1 MIRKCINT
9 IKYGTAKARAIVLLS
24 LLFGIGAVGAV
35 VCAIVFRQILL
46 IFAMVACVFVMIT
59 LAQTLVIQGAVVED
73 AGNAET
79 REERHSGHAKSQ
91 DAGKKVDHMKPPVFA
106 KRKKRKD
113 KNTVDGENSEDN
125 PPVFAKRKRQQDEN
139 AADDENSEEKFA
151 DAGHTDADEQVKEDI
166 VTPEDGSKLQEAP
179 DAEGKNGHHKRKKQQ
194 KRETD
199 DDGQIVQDK
208 PEQTEEQPA
217 AALTQ
222 ETVMTYDRKKV
233 KKTLHKFKVRRE
245 HRMIFVD
252 HSDKLQVKQTPAYI
266 WVEKK
271 EFHLLLIEQEPRHIT
286 IPLYQIKNITY
297 LKKQPANED
306 IDYAAYKGS
315 SVLADMFRPYL
326 PDYSHS
332 TVVDDLSAYKNL
344 YGIGNDI
351 YVTNRSASALF
362 DLLGVEF
369 QVDDRVT
376 MSNKVNIYFKEAYK
390 SNILL
395 RDNVIDANGYAD
407 RISKTLDNLAH
418 STISYAEF
426 KDTLNLMIRN
436 KLITQEFASYY
447 MGVRDDLNR

>member
-1 MIRKCINT
+1 MIQKCINT

-35 VCAIVFRQILL
+35 VCTIVFRQILF
-46 IFAMVACVFVMIT
+46 IFAAVVCAFVVIT
-59 LAQTLVIQGAVVED
+59 LAQTLVIQGGVVED

-113 KNTVDGENSEDN
+113 ENSVDGENSEDN
-125 PPVFAKRKRQQDEN
+125 SPVFAKRKKRQDEK
-139 AADDENSEEKFA
+139 AADT
-151 DAGHTDADEQVKEDI
+151 GHTDANEQVMEDI
-166 VTPEDGSKLQEAP
+166 VTPEDDSKLQEAQ
-179 DAEGKNGHHKRKKQQ
+179 DAEGKNGHHKRKKQH

-199 DDGQIVQDK
+199 DDGQIAQDK
-208 PEQTEEQPA
+208 PEQTEEQPV

-252 HSDKLQVKQTPAYI
+252 RSEKLKANQTPAYI

-447 MGVRDDLNR
+447 MGVRDELSR

>member
-1 MIRKCINT
+1 MIRKCLNT

-24 LLFGIGAVGAV
+24 LLFAIGAVGAV
-35 VCAIVFRQILL
+35 VCAIVFRQILFV
-46 IFAMVACVFVMIT
+46 FAMIVCVFIVIT
-59 LAQTLVIQGAVVED
+59 LAQTLSIQGGVADHAENVEKRD
-73 AGNAET
+73 TT
-79 REERHSGHAKSQ
+79 RSGRMRTQ
-91 DAGKKVDHMKPPVFA
+91 DADKRVDHMKPPVFA
-106 KRKKRKD
+106 KRKKR
-113 KNTVDGENSEDN
+113 
-125 PPVFAKRKRQQDEN
+125 QDEK
-139 AADDENSEEKFA
+139 AA
-151 DAGHTDADEQVKEDI
+151 DAGHTDANEQVKDEI

-194 KRETD
+194 KREAD
-199 DDGQIVQDK
+199 DDGQIAQDK

-233 KKTLHKFKVRRE
+233 RKTLHKFKVRRD

-252 HSDKLQVKQTPAYI
+252 HSEKLKVNQTPAYI

-271 EFHLLLIEQEPRHIT
+271 DFHLLLIEQEPRHIT
-286 IPLYQIKNITY
+286 IPVYQIKEITY

-306 IDYAAYKGS
+306 IDYAAYRSS
-315 SVLADMFRPYL
+315 SVIADLFRPYL

-362 DLLGVEF
+362 DLLGVPF

-418 STISYAEF
+418 STVSYAEF

-436 KLITQEFASYY
+436 KMITQEFASYY
-447 MGVRDDLNR
+447 MGVRDELSQ

>member
-46 IFAMVACVFVMIT
+46 IFAMVVCVFVMIT
-59 LAQTLVIQGAVVED
+59 LAQTLIIQDGVVEH
-73 AGNAET
+73 AE
-79 REERHSGHAKSQ
+79 SVKKQ
-91 DAGKKVDHMKPPVFA
+91 DADKRVDHMKPPVFA
-106 KRKKRKD
+106 KRKKRQD
-113 KNTVDGENSEDN
+113 KRTTDDENSEEN
-125 PPVFAKRKRQQDEN
+125 SPVFAKRKKRQDERI
-139 AADDENSEEKFA
+139 A
-151 DAGHTDADEQVKEDI
+151 DAGHTHANEQVKEDI
-166 VTPEDGSKLQEAP
+166 SMPEDGSKLQEAP
-179 DAEGKNGHHKRKKQQ
+179 GAEEKNGHHKRKKQQ
-194 KRETD
+194 KREAD
-199 DDGQIVQDK
+199 DDGQIAQDK
-208 PEQTEEQPA
+208 LEQTEGQPA
-217 AALTQ
+217 AALTR

-315 SVLADMFRPYL
+315 SVLADMFRSYL

-332 TVVDDLSAYKNL
+332 TVVDDLSVYKNL

>member
-1 MIRKCINT
+1 MIRKCLNT

-24 LLFGIGAVGAV
+24 LLFAIGAVGAV
-35 VCAIVFRQILL
+35 VCAIVFRQIL
-46 IFAMVACVFVMIT
+46 FVFVMIVCVFIVIT
-59 LAQTLVIQGAVVED
+59 LAQTLMIQGGVADHAENVEKRD
-73 AGNAET
+73 TT
-79 REERHSGHAKSQ
+79 RSGRMRTQ
-91 DAGKKVDHMKPPVFA
+91 DTDKQVDHMKPPVFA
-106 KRKKRKD
+106 KRKKR
-113 KNTVDGENSEDN
+113 
-125 PPVFAKRKRQQDEN
+125 QDEK
-139 AADDENSEEKFA
+139 AADE
-151 DAGHTDADEQVKEDI
+151 GHTDVNEQVKDEI
-166 VTPEDGSKLQEAP
+166 VMPEDGSKLQEAP
-179 DAEGKNGHHKRKKQQ
+179 DAEGKNGHHKRRKRQ
-194 KRETD
+194 KREAD
-199 DDGQIVQDK
+199 DDGQIAQDN

-233 KKTLHKFKVRRE
+233 RKTLHKFKVRRD

-252 HSDKLQVKQTPAYI
+252 HSEKLKVNQTPAYI

-271 EFHLLLIEQEPRHIT
+271 DFHLLLIEQEPRHIT
-286 IPLYQIKNITY
+286 IPVYQIKEITY

-306 IDYAAYKGS
+306 IDYAAYRSS
-315 SVLADMFRPYL
+315 SVIADLFRPYL

-362 DLLGVEF
+362 DLLGVPF

-376 MSNKVNIYFKEAYK
+376 MTNKVNIYFKEAYK

-447 MGVRDDLNR
+447 MGVRDELSQ

>member
-1 MIRKCINT
+1 MIQKCINT

-35 VCAIVFRQILL
+35 VCTIVFRQILF
-46 IFAMVACVFVMIT
+46 IFAAVVCAFIVIT
-59 LAQTLVIQGAVVED
+59 LAQTLVIQGGVVED

-91 DAGKKVDHMKPPVFA
+91 DAEKKVDHMKPPVFA

-113 KNTVDGENSEDN
+113 ENSVDGENSEDN
-125 PPVFAKRKRQQDEN
+125 SPVFAKRKKRQDEK
-139 AADDENSEEKFA
+139 AADT
-151 DAGHTDADEQVKEDI
+151 GHTDANEQVKEDI
-166 VTPEDGSKLQEAP
+166 VTLEDDSKLQEAQ

-199 DDGQIVQDK
+199 DDGQIAQDK
-208 PEQTEEQPA
+208 PEQTEEQPV

-252 HSDKLQVKQTPAYI
+252 RSEKLKANQTPAYI

-447 MGVRDDLNR
+447 MGVRDELSR

>member
-1 MIRKCINT
+1 MIQKCINT

-35 VCAIVFRQILL
+35 VCTIVFRQILF
-46 IFAMVACVFVMIT
+46 IFAAVVCAFIVIT
-59 LAQTLVIQGAVVED
+59 LAQTLVIQGGVVED

-113 KNTVDGENSEDN
+113 ENSVDGENSEDN
-125 PPVFAKRKRQQDEN
+125 SPVFAKRKKRQDEK
-139 AADDENSEEKFA
+139 AA
-151 DAGHTDADEQVKEDI
+151 DAGHTDANEQVKEDI
-166 VTPEDGSKLQEAP
+166 VTPEDDSKLQEAQ

-199 DDGQIVQDK
+199 DDGQIAQDK
-208 PEQTEEQPA
+208 PEQTEEQPV

-252 HSDKLQVKQTPAYI
+252 RSEKLKANQTPAYI

-447 MGVRDDLNR
+447 MGVRDELSR

>member
-1 MIRKCINT
+1 MIRKCLNT

-24 LLFGIGAVGAV
+24 LLFAIGAVGAV
-35 VCAIVFRQILL
+35 VCAIVFRQILFV
-46 IFAMVACVFVMIT
+46 FAMIVCVFIVIT
-59 LAQTLVIQGAVVED
+59 LAQTLMIQGGVADHAENVEKRD
-73 AGNAET
+73 TT
-79 REERHSGHAKSQ
+79 RSGRMRSQ
-91 DAGKKVDHMKPPVFA
+91 DTDKRVDHMKPPVFA
-106 KRKKRKD
+106 KRKKW
-113 KNTVDGENSEDN
+113 
-125 PPVFAKRKRQQDEN
+125 QDEK
-139 AADDENSEEKFA
+139 AA
-151 DAGHTDADEQVKEDI
+151 DAGYTDTNEQVKDEI
-166 VTPEDGSKLQEAP
+166 VTPEDGSKLQEAL
-179 DAEGKNGHHKRKKQQ
+179 DAGGKNGHHKRKKQQ
-194 KRETD
+194 KREAD
-199 DDGQIVQDK
+199 DDGQIAQDN

-233 KKTLHKFKVRRE
+233 RKTLHKFKVRRD

-252 HSDKLQVKQTPAYI
+252 HSEKLKVNQTPAYI

-271 EFHLLLIEQEPRHIT
+271 DFHLLLIEQEPRHIT
-286 IPLYQIKNITY
+286 IPVYQIKEITY

-306 IDYAAYKGS
+306 IDYAAYRSS
-315 SVLADMFRPYL
+315 SVIADLFRPYL

-362 DLLGVEF
+362 DLLGVPF

-418 STISYAEF
+418 STVSYAEF

-436 KLITQEFASYY
+436 KMITQEFASYY
-447 MGVRDDLNR
+447 MGVRDELSQ

>member
-1 MIRKCINT
+1 MIRKCLNT

-24 LLFGIGAVGAV
+24 LLFAIGAVGAV
-35 VCAIVFRQILL
+35 VCAIVFRQILFV
-46 IFAMVACVFVMIT
+46 FAMIVCVFIVIT
-59 LAQTLVIQGAVVED
+59 LAQTLIIQGGVADHAENVEKRD
-73 AGNAET
+73 SS
-79 REERHSGHAKSQ
+79 RSGRMRTQ
-91 DAGKKVDHMKPPVFA
+91 DADKRVDHMKPPVFA
-106 KRKKRKD
+106 KRKKRQAER
-113 KNTVDGENSEDN
+113 TADGENQEENS
-125 PPVFAKRKRQQDEN
+125 PVFAKRKKRQAERT
-139 AADDENSEEKFA
+139 ADGENSEENFE
-151 DAGHTDADEQVKEDI
+151 DTDTNERVKDDI
-166 VTPEDGSKLQEAP
+166 STPEDAP

-194 KRETD
+194 KREAD
-199 DDGQIVQDK
+199 DDGQIVQDQ

-233 KKTLHKFKVRRE
+233 RKTLHKFKVRRD

-252 HSDKLQVKQTPAYI
+252 HSEKLKANQTPAYI

-271 EFHLLLIEQEPRHIT
+271 DFHLLLIEQEPRHIT
-286 IPLYQIKNITY
+286 IPVYQIKEITY

-306 IDYAAYKGS
+306 IDYAAYRSS
-315 SVLADMFRPYL
+315 SVIADLFRPYL

-362 DLLGVEF
+362 DLLGVPF

-447 MGVRDDLNR
+447 MGVRDELSQ

>member
-1 MIRKCINT
+1 MIRKCLNT

-24 LLFGIGAVGAV
+24 LLFAIGAVGAV
-35 VCAIVFRQILL
+35 VCAIVFRQILFV
-46 IFAMVACVFVMIT
+46 FAMIVCVFIVIT
-59 LAQTLVIQGAVVED
+59 LAQTLMIQGGVADHAENVEKRD
-73 AGNAET
+73 TT
-79 REERHSGHAKSQ
+79 RSGRMRTQ
-91 DAGKKVDHMKPPVFA
+91 DADKRVDHMKPPVFA
-106 KRKKRKD
+106 KRKKR
-113 KNTVDGENSEDN
+113 
-125 PPVFAKRKRQQDEN
+125 QDEK
-139 AADDENSEEKFA
+139 AA
-151 DAGHTDADEQVKEDI
+151 DAGYTDTNEQVKDEI

-179 DAEGKNGHHKRKKQQ
+179 DAEEKNGHHKRKKQQ
-194 KRETD
+194 KREAD
-199 DDGQIVQDK
+199 DDGQIAQDN

-233 KKTLHKFKVRRE
+233 RKTLHKFKVRRD

-252 HSDKLQVKQTPAYI
+252 HSEKLKVNQTPAYI

-271 EFHLLLIEQEPRHIT
+271 DFHLLLIEQEPRHIT
-286 IPLYQIKNITY
+286 IPVYQIKEITY

-306 IDYAAYKGS
+306 IDYAAYRSS
-315 SVLADMFRPYL
+315 SVIADLFRPYL

-362 DLLGVEF
+362 DLLGVPF

-418 STISYAEF
+418 STVSYAEF

-436 KLITQEFASYY
+436 KMITQEFASYY
-447 MGVRDDLNR
+447 MGVRDELSQ

>member
-1 MIRKCINT
+1 MIQKCINT

-35 VCAIVFRQILL
+35 VCTIVFRQILF
-46 IFAMVACVFVMIT
+46 IFAAVVCAFIVIT
-59 LAQTLVIQGAVVED
+59 LAQTLVIQGGVVED

-125 PPVFAKRKRQQDEN
+125 SPVFAKRKKRQDEK
-139 AADDENSEEKFA
+139 AA
-151 DAGHTDADEQVKEDI
+151 DAGHTDANEQVKEDI
-166 VTPEDGSKLQEAP
+166 VTPEDDSKLQEAQ

-199 DDGQIVQDK
+199 DDGQIAQDK
-208 PEQTEEQPA
+208 PEQTEEQPV

-252 HSDKLQVKQTPAYI
+252 HSEKLKANQTPAYI

-447 MGVRDDLNR
+447 MGVRDELSR

>member
-1 MIRKCINT
+1 MIQKCINT

-35 VCAIVFRQILL
+35 VCTIVFRQILF
-46 IFAMVACVFVMIT
+46 IFAAVVCAFVVIT
-59 LAQTLVIQGAVVED
+59 LAQTLVIQGGVVED

-79 REERHSGHAKSQ
+79 REERHSGHAKLQ
-91 DAGKKVDHMKPPVFA
+91 NAEKKVDHMKPPVLFA
-106 KRKKRKD
+106 KRKKR
-113 KNTVDGENSEDN
+113 
-125 PPVFAKRKRQQDEN
+125 QDEK
-139 AADDENSEEKFA
+139 AA
-151 DAGHTDADEQVKEDI
+151 DAGHTDANEQVKEDN
-166 VTPEDGSKLQEAP
+166 VTTEDDSKLQEAQ
-179 DAEGKNGHHKRKKQQ
+179 DAEEKNGHHKRKKQQ

-199 DDGQIVQDK
+199 DDGQIAQDK
-208 PEQTEEQPA
+208 PEQTEEQPV

-222 ETVMTYDRKKV
+222 ETVMTYDRKRV

-252 HSDKLQVKQTPAYI
+252 RSEKLKANQTPAYI

-271 EFHLLLIEQEPRHIT
+271 DFHLLLIEQEPRHIT

-447 MGVRDDLNR
+447 MGVRDELSR

>member
-1 MIRKCINT
+1 MIHKCINT

-24 LLFGIGAVGAV
+24 LLFGIGAVGAL
-35 VCAIVFRQILL
+35 VCTIVFRQILF
-46 IFAMVACVFVMIT
+46 IFAAVVCAFVVIT
-59 LAQTLVIQGAVVED
+59 LAQTLVIQGGVVED

-79 REERHSGHAKSQ
+79 REERHSRHAKSQ
-91 DAGKKVDHMKPPVFA
+91 DAEKKVDHMKPPVLFA

-113 KNTVDGENSEDN
+113 ENSVDGENSEDN
-125 PPVFAKRKRQQDEN
+125 SPVFAKRKKRQDEK
-139 AADDENSEEKFA
+139 AA
-151 DAGHTDADEQVKEDI
+151 DAGHTDANEQVKEDN
-166 VTPEDGSKLQEAP
+166 VTPEDDSKLQEAQ
-179 DAEGKNGHHKRKKQQ
+179 DAEEKNGHHKRKKQQ

-199 DDGQIVQDK
+199 DDGQIAQDK
-208 PEQTEEQPA
+208 PEQTEEQPV

-222 ETVMTYDRKKV
+222 ETVMTYDRKRV

-252 HSDKLQVKQTPAYI
+252 RSEKLKANQTPAYI

-271 EFHLLLIEQEPRHIT
+271 DFHLLLIEQEPRHIT

-447 MGVRDDLNR
+447 MGVRDELSR

>member
-1 MIRKCINT
+1 MIRKCVNT

-24 LLFGIGAVGAV
+24 LLFGIGAVGAI

-46 IFAMVACVFVMIT
+46 IFAAVVCVFVVIT
-59 LAQTLVIQGAVVED
+59 LAQTLIIQGGVVED
-73 AGNAET
+73 AENAET
-79 REERHSGHAKSQ
+79 QDTKRSKRMKPQ
-91 DAGKKVDHMKPPVFA
+91 DADKKVDHMKPPVFE
-106 KRKKRKD
+106 KRKNEK
-113 KNTVDGENSEDN
+113 TVDREDSKEE
-125 PPVFAKRKRQQDEN
+125 FEDAGSSDE
-139 AADDENSEEKFA
+139 DIEEKH
-151 DAGHTDADEQVKEDI
+151 DR
-166 VTPEDGSKLQEAP
+166 
-179 DAEGKNGHHKRKKQQ
+179 HKRKKQQ
-194 KRETD
+194 KKESDEVR
-199 DDGQIVQDK
+199 QKMQDK
-208 PEQTEEQPA
+208 REQTEEQPIV
-217 AALTQ
+217 ALTQ
-222 ETVMTYDRKKV
+222 ETVTTYDRKKV
-233 KKTLHKFKVRRE
+233 KKTLHKFKVRRD

-252 HSDKLQVKQTPAYI
+252 RSDKLKVKQTPAYI

-297 LKKQPANED
+297 LKKQQANED

-326 PDYSHS
+326 PDYAHS

-447 MGVRDDLNR
+447 MGVRDNLTR

>member
-1 MIRKCINT
+1 MIRKCLNT

-24 LLFGIGAVGAV
+24 LLFAIGAVGAV
-35 VCAIVFRQILL
+35 VCAIVFRQILFV
-46 IFAMVACVFVMIT
+46 FAMIVCVFIVIT
-59 LAQTLVIQGAVVED
+59 LAQTLIIQGGVADHAENVEKRD
-73 AGNAET
+73 SS
-79 REERHSGHAKSQ
+79 RSGRMRTQ
-91 DAGKKVDHMKPPVFA
+91 DTDKRVDHMKPLVFAKRKKRQAEKAADGENPEENSPVFA
-106 KRKKRKD
+106 KRKKRQAEKAA
-113 KNTVDGENSEDN
+113 DGENSE
-125 PPVFAKRKRQQDEN
+125 
-139 AADDENSEEKFA
+139 
-151 DAGHTDADEQVKEDI
+151 HTDANEQVKDDI
-166 VTPEDGSKLQEAP
+166 STPEDGSKLQEAP
-179 DAEGKNGHHKRKKQQ
+179 DAEEKNGHHKRKKQQ
-194 KRETD
+194 KREAD
-199 DDGQIVQDK
+199 DDGQIAQDK

-233 KKTLHKFKVRRE
+233 RKTLHKFKVRRD

-252 HSDKLQVKQTPAYI
+252 HSEKLKANQTPAYI

-271 EFHLLLIEQEPRHIT
+271 DFHLLLIEQEPRHIT
-286 IPLYQIKNITY
+286 IPVYQIKEITY

-306 IDYAAYKGS
+306 IDYAAYRSS
-315 SVLADMFRPYL
+315 SVIADLFRPYL

-362 DLLGVEF
+362 DLLGVPF

-447 MGVRDDLNR
+447 MGVRDELSQ

>member
-1 MIRKCINT
+1 MIRKCLNT

-24 LLFGIGAVGAV
+24 LLFAIGAVGAV
-35 VCAIVFRQILL
+35 VCAIVFRQILFV
-46 IFAMVACVFVMIT
+46 FAMIVCVFIVIT
-59 LAQTLVIQGAVVED
+59 LAQTLMIQGGVADHAENVEKRD
-73 AGNAET
+73 TT
-79 REERHSGHAKSQ
+79 RSGRMRTQ
-91 DAGKKVDHMKPPVFA
+91 DADKRVNHMKPPVFA
-106 KRKKRKD
+106 KRKKR
-113 KNTVDGENSEDN
+113 
-125 PPVFAKRKRQQDEN
+125 QDEK
-139 AADDENSEEKFA
+139 AADAE
-151 DAGHTDADEQVKEDI
+151 HTDVNEQIKDEI

-194 KRETD
+194 KREAD
-199 DDGQIVQDK
+199 DDGQIAQDN

-233 KKTLHKFKVRRE
+233 RKTLHKFKVRRD

-252 HSDKLQVKQTPAYI
+252 HSEKLKVNQTPAYI

-271 EFHLLLIEQEPRHIT
+271 DFHLLLIEQEPRHIT
-286 IPLYQIKNITY
+286 IPVYQIKEITY

-306 IDYAAYKGS
+306 IDYAAYRSS
-315 SVLADMFRPYL
+315 SVIADLFRPYL

-362 DLLGVEF
+362 DLLGVPF

-376 MSNKVNIYFKEAYK
+376 LSNKVNIYFKEAYK

-418 STISYAEF
+418 STVSYAEF

-436 KLITQEFASYY
+436 KMITQEFASYY
-447 MGVRDDLNR
+447 MGVRDELSQ

>member
-1 MIRKCINT
+1 MIRKCLNT

-24 LLFGIGAVGAV
+24 LLFAIGAVGAV
-35 VCAIVFRQILL
+35 VCAIVFRQIL
-46 IFAMVACVFVMIT
+46 FVFVMIVCVFIVIT
-59 LAQTLVIQGAVVED
+59 LAQTLMIQGGVADHAENVEKRD
-73 AGNAET
+73 TT
-79 REERHSGHAKSQ
+79 RSGRMRTQ
-91 DAGKKVDHMKPPVFA
+91 DTDKQVDHMKPPVFA
-106 KRKKRKD
+106 KRKKR
-113 KNTVDGENSEDN
+113 
-125 PPVFAKRKRQQDEN
+125 QDEK
-139 AADDENSEEKFA
+139 AADE
-151 DAGHTDADEQVKEDI
+151 GHTDVNEQVKDEI

-179 DAEGKNGHHKRKKQQ
+179 DAEGKNGHHKRRKQQ
-194 KRETD
+194 KREAD
-199 DDGQIVQDK
+199 DDGQIAQDN

-233 KKTLHKFKVRRE
+233 RKTLHKFKVRRD

-252 HSDKLQVKQTPAYI
+252 HSEKLKVNQTPAYI

-271 EFHLLLIEQEPRHIT
+271 DFHLLLIEQEPRHIT
-286 IPLYQIKNITY
+286 IPVYQIKEITY

-306 IDYAAYKGS
+306 IDYAAYRSS
-315 SVLADMFRPYL
+315 SVIADLFRPYL

-362 DLLGVEF
+362 DLLGVPF

-418 STISYAEF
+418 STVSYAEF

-436 KLITQEFASYY
+436 KMITQEFASYY
-447 MGVRDDLNR
+447 KGVRDELSQ

>member
-1 MIRKCINT
+1 MIRKCLNT
-9 IKYGTAKARAIVLLS
+9 IKYGTAKARAIVLLL
-24 LLFGIGAVGAV
+24 LLFGIGAVGAI

-46 IFAMVACVFVMIT
+46 IFAAVACVFVVIT
-59 LAQTLVIQGAVVED
+59 LAQTLIIQGGVVED
-73 AGNAET
+73 AENVET
-79 REERHSGHAKSQ
+79 QGTKRSKRMKPQ
-91 DAGKKVDHMKPPVFA
+91 DADKKVDHMKPPVFA
-106 KRKKRKD
+106 KRKNHKD
-113 KNTVDGENSEDN
+113 KKAVNGEDSKEASD
-125 PPVFAKRKRQQDEN
+125 VQ
-139 AADDENSEEKFA
+139 EEH
-151 DAGHTDADEQVKEDI
+151 DRR
-166 VTPEDGSKLQEAP
+166 
-179 DAEGKNGHHKRKKQQ
+179 KRKKQQ
-194 KRETD
+194 TKEAD
-199 DDGQIVQDK
+199 DVGQESQDK
-208 PEQTEEQPA
+208 QEQPEEQPIV
-217 AALTQ
+217 ALTQ
-222 ETVMTYDRKKV
+222 ETVTTYDRKKV

-252 HSDKLQVKQTPAYI
+252 RSEKLKANQTPAYI

-271 EFHLLLIEQEPRHIT
+271 DFHLLLIEQEPRHVT

-447 MGVRDDLNR
+447 MGVRDNLTR

>member
-1 MIRKCINT
+1 MIRKCLNT

-24 LLFGIGAVGAV
+24 LLFAIGAVGAV
-35 VCAIVFRQILL
+35 VCAIVFRQILFV
-46 IFAMVACVFVMIT
+46 FAMIVCVFIVIT
-59 LAQTLVIQGAVVED
+59 LAQTLMIQGGVADHAED
-73 AGNAET
+73 AEKRDTT
-79 REERHSGHAKSQ
+79 RSGRMRSQ
-91 DAGKKVDHMKPPVFA
+91 DTDKRVDHMKPPVFA
-106 KRKKRKD
+106 KRKKWQDER
-113 KNTVDGENSEDN
+113 TADGENSEEN
-125 PPVFAKRKRQQDEN
+125 SPVFAKRKKRQDEK
-139 AADDENSEEKFA
+139 AADV
-151 DAGHTDADEQVKEDI
+151 GHTDVNEQVKDEI

-194 KRETD
+194 KREAD
-199 DDGQIVQDK
+199 DDGQIAQDN

-222 ETVMTYDRKKV
+222 ETVMMYDRKKV
-233 KKTLHKFKVRRE
+233 RKTLHKFKVRRD

-252 HSDKLQVKQTPAYI
+252 HSEKLKVNQTPAYI

-271 EFHLLLIEQEPRHIT
+271 DFHLLLIEQEPRHIT
-286 IPLYQIKNITY
+286 IPVYQIKEITY

-306 IDYAAYKGS
+306 IDYAAYRSS
-315 SVLADMFRPYL
+315 SVIADLFRPYL

-362 DLLGVEF
+362 DLLGVPF

-418 STISYAEF
+418 STVSYAEF

-447 MGVRDDLNR
+447 MGVRDELSQ

>member
-1 MIRKCINT
+1 MIRKCLNT

-24 LLFGIGAVGAV
+24 LLFAIGAVGAV
-35 VCAIVFRQILL
+35 VCAIVFRQILFV
-46 IFAMVACVFVMIT
+46 FAMIVCVFIVIT
-59 LAQTLVIQGAVVED
+59 LAQTLMIQGGVADHAENVEKRD
-73 AGNAET
+73 TT
-79 REERHSGHAKSQ
+79 RSGRMSTQ
-91 DAGKKVDHMKPPVFA
+91 DADKWVDHMKPPVFA
-106 KRKKRKD
+106 KRKKR
-113 KNTVDGENSEDN
+113 
-125 PPVFAKRKRQQDEN
+125 QDEK
-139 AADDENSEEKFA
+139 AA
-151 DAGHTDADEQVKEDI
+151 DAGYTDTNEQVKDEI

-179 DAEGKNGHHKRKKQQ
+179 DAEEKNGHHKRKKQQ
-194 KRETD
+194 KREAD
-199 DDGQIVQDK
+199 DDGQIAQDN

-233 KKTLHKFKVRRE
+233 RKTLHKFKVRRD

-252 HSDKLQVKQTPAYI
+252 HSEKLKVNQTPAYI

-271 EFHLLLIEQEPRHIT
+271 DFHLLLIEQEPRHIT
-286 IPLYQIKNITY
+286 IPVYQIKEITY
-297 LKKQPANED
+297 LKKQQANED
-306 IDYAAYKGS
+306 IDYAAYRSS
-315 SVLADMFRPYL
+315 SVIADLFRPYL

-362 DLLGVEF
+362 DLLGVPF

-418 STISYAEF
+418 STVSYAEF

-436 KLITQEFASYY
+436 KMITQEFASYY
-447 MGVRDDLNR
+447 MGVRDELSQ

>member
-1 MIRKCINT
+1 MIRKCLNT

-24 LLFGIGAVGAV
+24 LLFAIGAVGAV
-35 VCAIVFRQILL
+35 VCAIVFRQILFV
-46 IFAMVACVFVMIT
+46 FAMIVCVFIVIT
-59 LAQTLVIQGAVVED
+59 LAQTLIIQGGVADHAENVEKRD
-73 AGNAET
+73 TT
-79 REERHSGHAKSQ
+79 RSGRMRSQ
-91 DAGKKVDHMKPPVFA
+91 DADKRVDHMKPPVFA
-106 KRKKRKD
+106 KRKKRQD
-113 KNTVDGENSEDN
+113 ERTADGENSEEN
-125 PPVFAKRKRQQDEN
+125 SPVFAERKKRQDEK
-139 AADDENSEEKFA
+139 AA
-151 DAGHTDADEQVKEDI
+151 DAGHTDVNEQVKDDI

-194 KRETD
+194 KREAD
-199 DDGQIVQDK
+199 DDGQIAQDN

-222 ETVMTYDRKKV
+222 ETVMAYDRKKV
-233 KKTLHKFKVRRE
+233 RKTLHKFKVRRD

-252 HSDKLQVKQTPAYI
+252 HSEKLKVNQTPAYI

-271 EFHLLLIEQEPRHIT
+271 DFHLLLIEQEPRHIT
-286 IPLYQIKNITY
+286 IPVYQIKEITY

-306 IDYAAYKGS
+306 IDYAAYRSS
-315 SVLADMFRPYL
+315 SVIADLFRPYL

-362 DLLGVEF
+362 DLLGVPF

-418 STISYAEF
+418 STVSYAEF

-447 MGVRDDLNR
+447 MGVRDELSQ

>member
-1 MIRKCINT
+1 MIRKCLNT

-24 LLFGIGAVGAV
+24 LLFAIGAVGAV
-35 VCAIVFRQILL
+35 VCAIVFRQILFV
-46 IFAMVACVFVMIT
+46 FAMIVCVFIVIT
-59 LAQTLVIQGAVVED
+59 LAQTLIIQGGVADHAENVEKRD
-73 AGNAET
+73 TT
-79 REERHSGHAKSQ
+79 RSGRMRSQ
-91 DAGKKVDHMKPPVFA
+91 DTDKRVDHMKPPVFA
-106 KRKKRKD
+106 KRKKWQDER
-113 KNTVDGENSEDN
+113 TADGENSEEN
-125 PPVFAKRKRQQDEN
+125 SPVFAKRKKRQDEK
-139 AADDENSEEKFA
+139 AV
-151 DAGHTDADEQVKEDI
+151 DAGHTDVNEQVKDEI

-194 KRETD
+194 KREAD
-199 DDGQIVQDK
+199 DDGQIAQDN

-233 KKTLHKFKVRRE
+233 RKTLHKFKVRRD

-252 HSDKLQVKQTPAYI
+252 HSEKLKVNQTPAYI

-271 EFHLLLIEQEPRHIT
+271 DFHLLLIEQEPRHIT
-286 IPLYQIKNITY
+286 IPVYQIKEITY

-306 IDYAAYKGS
+306 IDYAAYRSS
-315 SVLADMFRPYL
+315 SVIADLFRPYL

-362 DLLGVEF
+362 DLLGVPF

-418 STISYAEF
+418 STVSYAEF

-447 MGVRDDLNR
+447 MGVRDELSQ

>member
-1 MIRKCINT
+1 MIRKCLNT

-24 LLFGIGAVGAV
+24 LLFAIGAVGAV
-35 VCAIVFRQILL
+35 VCAIVFRQILFV
-46 IFAMVACVFVMIT
+46 FAMIVCVFIVIT
-59 LAQTLVIQGAVVED
+59 LAQTLMIQGGVADHVENVEKRD
-73 AGNAET
+73 TT
-79 REERHSGHAKSQ
+79 RSGRMRSQ
-91 DAGKKVDHMKPPVFA
+91 DTDKRVDHMKPPVFA
-106 KRKKRKD
+106 KRKKWQDER
-113 KNTVDGENSEDN
+113 TADGENSEEN
-125 PPVFAKRKRQQDEN
+125 SPVFAKRKKRQDEK
-139 AADDENSEEKFA
+139 AA
-151 DAGHTDADEQVKEDI
+151 DAGYTDTNEQVKDEI

-179 DAEGKNGHHKRKKQQ
+179 DAEEKNGHHKRKKQQ
-194 KRETD
+194 KREAD
-199 DDGQIVQDK
+199 DDGQIAQDN

-233 KKTLHKFKVRRE
+233 RKTLHKFKVRRD

-252 HSDKLQVKQTPAYI
+252 HSEKLKVNQTPAYI

-271 EFHLLLIEQEPRHIT
+271 DFHLLLIEQEPRHIT
-286 IPLYQIKNITY
+286 IPVYQIKEITY

-306 IDYAAYKGS
+306 IDYAAYRSS
-315 SVLADMFRPYL
+315 SVIADLFRPYL

-362 DLLGVEF
+362 DLLGVPF

-418 STISYAEF
+418 STVSYAEF

-447 MGVRDDLNR
+447 MGVRDELSQ

>member
-1 MIRKCINT
+1 MIRKCLNT

-24 LLFGIGAVGAV
+24 LLFAIGAVGAV
-35 VCAIVFRQILL
+35 VCAIVFRQILFV
-46 IFAMVACVFVMIT
+46 FAMIVCVFIVIT
-59 LAQTLVIQGAVVED
+59 LAQTLMIQGGVADHAENVEKRD
-73 AGNAET
+73 TT
-79 REERHSGHAKSQ
+79 RSGRMRSQ
-91 DAGKKVDHMKPPVFA
+91 DTDKRVDHMKPPVFA
-106 KRKKRKD
+106 KRKKWQDER
-113 KNTVDGENSEDN
+113 TADGENSEEN
-125 PPVFAKRKRQQDEN
+125 SPVFAKRKKRQDEK
-139 AADDENSEEKFA
+139 AADV
-151 DAGHTDADEQVKEDI
+151 GYTDTNEQVKDEI

-194 KRETD
+194 KREAD
-199 DDGQIVQDK
+199 DDEQIAQDN

-233 KKTLHKFKVRRE
+233 RKTLHKFKVRRD

-252 HSDKLQVKQTPAYI
+252 HSEKLKVNQTPAYI

-271 EFHLLLIEQEPRHIT
+271 DFHLLLIEQEPRHIT
-286 IPLYQIKNITY
+286 IPVYQIKEITY

-306 IDYAAYKGS
+306 IDYAAYRSS
-315 SVLADMFRPYL
+315 SVIADLFRPYL

-362 DLLGVEF
+362 DLLGVPF

-418 STISYAEF
+418 STVSYAEF

-447 MGVRDDLNR
+447 MGVRDELSQ

>member
-35 VCAIVFRQILL
+35 VCAIVFRQILF
-46 IFAMVACVFVMIT
+46 IFAAVVCAFIVIT
-59 LAQTLVIQGAVVED
+59 LAQTLVIQGGVVED

-79 REERHSGHAKSQ
+79 REKKQSERAKAQ
-91 DAGKKVDHMKPPVFA
+91 DSDKKVDHMKPPVFA
-106 KRKKRKD
+106 KRKDEKLMD
-113 KNTVDGENSEDN
+113 KHD
-125 PPVFAKRKRQQDEN
+125 K
-139 AADDENSEEKFA
+139 
-151 DAGHTDADEQVKEDI
+151 
-166 VTPEDGSKLQEAP
+166 
-179 DAEGKNGHHKRKKQQ
+179 HKRKKQQ
-194 KRETD
+194 TKEVD
-199 DDGQIVQDK
+199 DAGQMAQDK
-208 PEQTEEQPA
+208 QEQVESESIVP
-217 AALTQ
+217 LTQ
-222 ETVMTYDRKKV
+222 ETVTTYDRKKV

-252 HSDKLQVKQTPAYI
+252 RSEKLKANQTPAYI

-271 EFHLLLIEQEPRHIT
+271 DFHLLLIEQEPRHIT

-447 MGVRDDLNR
+447 MGVRDDLTR

>member
-1 MIRKCINT
+1 MIQKCINT

-35 VCAIVFRQILL
+35 VCTIVFRQILF
-46 IFAMVACVFVMIT
+46 IFAAVVCAFIVIT
-59 LAQTLVIQGAVVED
+59 LAQTLVIQGGVVED

-113 KNTVDGENSEDN
+113 ENSVDGENSEDN
-125 PPVFAKRKRQQDEN
+125 SPVFAKRKKRQDEK
-139 AADDENSEEKFA
+139 AA
-151 DAGHTDADEQVKEDI
+151 DAGHTDANEQVKEDI
-166 VTPEDGSKLQEAP
+166 VTPEDDSKLQEAQ
-179 DAEGKNGHHKRKKQQ
+179 DAEEKNGHHKRKKQQ

-199 DDGQIVQDK
+199 DDGQIAQDK
-208 PEQTEEQPA
+208 PEQTEEQPV

-252 HSDKLQVKQTPAYI
+252 RSEKLKANQTPAYI

-286 IPLYQIKNITY
+286 IPLYQIRNITY

-447 MGVRDDLNR
+447 MGVRDELSR

>member
-1 MIRKCINT
+1 MIQKCINT

-24 LLFGIGAVGAV
+24 LLFGIGAVGAL
-35 VCAIVFRQILL
+35 VCTIVFRQILF
-46 IFAMVACVFVMIT
+46 IFAAVVCAFVVIT
-59 LAQTLVIQGAVVED
+59 LAQTLVIQGGVVED

-79 REERHSGHAKSQ
+79 REERQSGHAKSQ
-91 DAGKKVDHMKPPVFA
+91 DAEKKVDHMKPPVLFA

-113 KNTVDGENSEDN
+113 ENSVDGENSEDN
-125 PPVFAKRKRQQDEN
+125 SPVFAKRKKRQDEK
-139 AADDENSEEKFA
+139 AA
-151 DAGHTDADEQVKEDI
+151 DAGHTDANEQVKEDN
-166 VTPEDGSKLQEAP
+166 VTPEDDSKLQEAQ
-179 DAEGKNGHHKRKKQQ
+179 DAEEKNGHHKRKKQQ
-194 KRETD
+194 KREKD
-199 DDGQIVQDK
+199 DDGQIAQDK
-208 PEQTEEQPA
+208 PEQTEEQPV

-222 ETVMTYDRKKV
+222 ETVMTYDRKRV

-252 HSDKLQVKQTPAYI
+252 RSEKLKANQTPAYI

-271 EFHLLLIEQEPRHIT
+271 DFHLLLIEQEPRHIT

-447 MGVRDDLNR
+447 MGVRDELSR

>member
-1 MIRKCINT
+1 MIRKCLNT

-24 LLFGIGAVGAV
+24 LLFAIGAVGAV
-35 VCAIVFRQILL
+35 VCAIVFRQILFV
-46 IFAMVACVFVMIT
+46 FAMIVCVFIVIT
-59 LAQTLVIQGAVVED
+59 LAQTLMIQGGVADHAENVEKRD
-73 AGNAET
+73 TT
-79 REERHSGHAKSQ
+79 RSGRMRSQ
-91 DAGKKVDHMKPPVFA
+91 DTDKRVDHMKPPVFA
-106 KRKKRKD
+106 KRKKWQDER
-113 KNTVDGENSEDN
+113 NADGENSEEN
-125 PPVFAKRKRQQDEN
+125 SPVFAKRKKRQDEK
-139 AADDENSEEKFA
+139 AA
-151 DAGHTDADEQVKEDI
+151 DAGYTDTNEQVKDEI

-179 DAEGKNGHHKRKKQQ
+179 DAEEKNGHHKRKKQQ
-194 KRETD
+194 KREAD
-199 DDGQIVQDK
+199 DDGQIAQDN

-233 KKTLHKFKVRRE
+233 RKTLHKFKVRRD

-252 HSDKLQVKQTPAYI
+252 HSEKLKVNQTPAYI

-271 EFHLLLIEQEPRHIT
+271 DFHLLLIEQEPRHIT
-286 IPLYQIKNITY
+286 IPVYQIKEITY

-306 IDYAAYKGS
+306 IDYAAYRSS
-315 SVLADMFRPYL
+315 SVIANLFRPYL

-362 DLLGVEF
+362 DLLGVPF

-418 STISYAEF
+418 STVSYAEF

-447 MGVRDDLNR
+447 MGVRDELSQ

>member
-9 IKYGTAKARAIVLLS
+9 IKYGTAKARAIVLLA

-46 IFAMVACVFVMIT
+46 IFAMVVCVFVMIT

-91 DAGKKVDHMKPPVFA
+91 DAGEKVDHMKPPVFA
-106 KRKKRKD
+106 KRKKRQD
-113 KNTVDGENSEDN
+113 ERTTDGENSE
-125 PPVFAKRKRQQDEN
+125 E
-139 AADDENSEEKFA
+139 SSA
-151 DAGHTDADEQVKEDI
+151 DAGHTDANEQVKEDI

-179 DAEGKNGHHKRKKQQ
+179 GAEEKNGHHKRKKQQ
-194 KRETD
+194 KREAD
-199 DDGQIVQDK
+199 DDGQIAQDK
-208 PEQTEEQPA
+208 PKQTEEQPV

-315 SVLADMFRPYL
+315 SVLADMFRSYL
-326 PDYSHS
+326 PDYLHS

>member
-1 MIRKCINT
+1 MIRKCLNT

-24 LLFGIGAVGAV
+24 LLFAIGAFGAV
-35 VCAIVFRQILL
+35 VCAIVFRQILFV
-46 IFAMVACVFVMIT
+46 FAMIVCVFIVIT
-59 LAQTLVIQGAVVED
+59 LAQTLMIQGGVADHAENVEKRD
-73 AGNAET
+73 TT
-79 REERHSGHAKSQ
+79 RSGRMRTQ
-91 DAGKKVDHMKPPVFA
+91 DTDKQVDHMKPPVFA
-106 KRKKRKD
+106 KRKKR
-113 KNTVDGENSEDN
+113 
-125 PPVFAKRKRQQDEN
+125 QDEK
-139 AADDENSEEKFA
+139 AA
-151 DAGHTDADEQVKEDI
+151 DAGYTDTNEQVKDEI
-166 VTPEDGSKLQEAP
+166 VTPEDGSKLQEAL
-179 DAEGKNGHHKRKKQQ
+179 DAGGKNGHHKRKKQQ
-194 KRETD
+194 NREAD
-199 DDGQIVQDK
+199 DDGQIAQDN

-233 KKTLHKFKVRRE
+233 RKTLHKFKVRRD

-252 HSDKLQVKQTPAYI
+252 HSEKLKVNQTPAYI

-271 EFHLLLIEQEPRHIT
+271 DFHLLLIEQEPRHIT
-286 IPLYQIKNITY
+286 IPVYQIKEITY

-306 IDYAAYKGS
+306 IDYAAYRSS
-315 SVLADMFRPYL
+315 SVIADLFRPYL

-362 DLLGVEF
+362 DLLGVPF

-418 STISYAEF
+418 STVSYAEF

-436 KLITQEFASYY
+436 KMITQEFASYY
-447 MGVRDDLNR
+447 MGVRDELSQ

>member
-1 MIRKCINT
+1 MIRKCVNT
-9 IKYGTAKARAIVLLS
+9 IKYGMAKARAIVLLS
-24 LLFGIGAVGAV
+24 LLFGIGAVGAI

-46 IFAMVACVFVMIT
+46 IFAAVVCVFVVIT
-59 LAQTLVIQGAVVED
+59 LAQTLIIQGGVVED
-73 AGNAET
+73 AENVET
-79 REERHSGHAKSQ
+79 QGTKRSKRERSQ
-91 DAGKKVDHMKPPVFA
+91 DADKKVDHMKPPVFA
-106 KRKKRKD
+106 KRKNEK
-113 KNTVDGENSEDN
+113 TVDREDSKKE
-125 PPVFAKRKRQQDEN
+125 FEYAGSSDEN
-139 AADDENSEEKFA
+139 IEEKH
-151 DAGHTDADEQVKEDI
+151 DR
-166 VTPEDGSKLQEAP
+166 
-179 DAEGKNGHHKRKKQQ
+179 HKRKKQHKKESDEVRQ
-194 KRETD
+194 KM
-199 DDGQIVQDK
+199 QDK
-208 PEQTEEQPA
+208 REQTEEQPIV
-217 AALTQ
+217 ALTQ
-222 ETVMTYDRKKV
+222 ETVTTYDRKKV
-233 KKTLHKFKVRRE
+233 KKTLHKFKVRRD
-245 HRMIFVD
+245 HRMLFVD
-252 HSDKLQVKQTPAYI
+252 RSDKLKVKQTPAYI

-297 LKKQPANED
+297 LKKQQANED

-326 PDYSHS
+326 PDYAHS

-447 MGVRDDLNR
+447 MGVRDDLTR

>member
-1 MIRKCINT
+1 MIRKCVNT

-24 LLFGIGAVGAV
+24 LLFAIGAVGAI

-46 IFAMVACVFVMIT
+46 IFAAIVCVFVVIT
-59 LAQTLVIQGAVVED
+59 LAQTLIIQGGVVEHAENVEKQD
-73 AGNAET
+73 AKSSK
-79 REERHSGHAKSQ
+79 RAKSQ
-91 DAGKKVDHMKPPVFA
+91 DADKKVNHMKPPVFA
-106 KRKKRKD
+106 KRK
-113 KNTVDGENSEDN
+113 N
-125 PPVFAKRKRQQDEN
+125 
-139 AADDENSEEKFA
+139 EK
-151 DAGHTDADEQVKEDI
+151 
-166 VTPEDGSKLQEAP
+166 EAS
-179 DAEGKNGHHKRKKQQ
+179 DAEEEHDRHKRKKQQ
-194 KRETD
+194 KKEAD
-199 DDGQIVQDK
+199 DVGQELRDRQ
-208 PEQTEEQPA
+208 EQPEEQPIV
-217 AALTQ
+217 ALTQ
-222 ETVMTYDRKKV
+222 ETVTTYDRKKV
-233 KKTLHKFKVRRE
+233 KKTLHKFKVRRD

-252 HSDKLQVKQTPAYI
+252 RSEKLKAYQTPAYI

-271 EFHLLLIEQEPRHIT
+271 DFHLLLIEQEPRHIT
-286 IPLYQIKNITY
+286 IPLYRIKEITY

-306 IDYAAYKGS
+306 IDYAVFRGS

-326 PDYSHS
+326 PDYAHS

-351 YVTNRSASALF
+351 YVTNRSAAALF
-362 DLLGVEF
+362 DLLGVPF

-447 MGVRDDLNR
+447 MGVRDDLTR

>member
-1 MIRKCINT
+1 MIRKCLNT

-24 LLFGIGAVGAV
+24 LLFAIGAVGAV
-35 VCAIVFRQILL
+35 VCAIVFRQILFV
-46 IFAMVACVFVMIT
+46 FAMIVCVFIVIT
-59 LAQTLVIQGAVVED
+59 LAQTLMIQGGVADHAENVEKRD
-73 AGNAET
+73 TT
-79 REERHSGHAKSQ
+79 RSGRMSTQ
-91 DAGKKVDHMKPPVFA
+91 DADKWVDHMKPPVFA
-106 KRKKRKD
+106 KRKKR
-113 KNTVDGENSEDN
+113 
-125 PPVFAKRKRQQDEN
+125 QDEK
-139 AADDENSEEKFA
+139 AA
-151 DAGHTDADEQVKEDI
+151 DAGYTDTNEQVKDEI

-194 KRETD
+194 KREAD
-199 DDGQIVQDK
+199 DDGQIAQDN

-233 KKTLHKFKVRRE
+233 RKTLHKFKVRRD

-252 HSDKLQVKQTPAYI
+252 HSEKLKVNQTPAYI

-271 EFHLLLIEQEPRHIT
+271 DFHLLLIEQEPRHIT
-286 IPLYQIKNITY
+286 IPVYQIKEITY

-306 IDYAAYKGS
+306 IDYAAYRSS
-315 SVLADMFRPYL
+315 SVIADLFRPYL

-362 DLLGVEF
+362 DLLGVPF

-418 STISYAEF
+418 STVSYAEF

-436 KLITQEFASYY
+436 KMITQEFASYY
-447 MGVRDDLNR
+447 MGVRDELSQ

>member
-1 MIRKCINT
+1 MIRKCVNT

-24 LLFGIGAVGAV
+24 LLFGIGAVGAI

-46 IFAMVACVFVMIT
+46 IFAAVVCVFVVIT
-59 LAQTLVIQGAVVED
+59 LAQTLIIQGGVVEH
-73 AGNAET
+73 AENAET
-79 REERHSGHAKSQ
+79 QDTKRSKRERSQ
-91 DAGKKVDHMKPPVFA
+91 DANKKVDHMKPPVFA
-106 KRKKRKD
+106 KRKKQQ
-113 KNTVDGENSEDN
+113 SEKEASN
-125 PPVFAKRKRQQDEN
+125 V
-139 AADDENSEEKFA
+139 EEEH
-151 DAGHTDADEQVKEDI
+151 DR
-166 VTPEDGSKLQEAP
+166 
-179 DAEGKNGHHKRKKQQ
+179 HKRKKQQ
-194 KRETD
+194 KKDADEGGQESQDRE
-199 DDGQIVQDK
+199 
-208 PEQTEEQPA
+208 ERTEEQPEEQPIV
-217 AALTQ
+217 ALTQ
-222 ETVMTYDRKKV
+222 ETVTTYDRKKV

-252 HSDKLQVKQTPAYI
+252 RSDKLKVKQTPAYI

-326 PDYSHS
+326 PDYAHS

-447 MGVRDDLNR
+447 MGVRDDLTR

>member
-1 MIRKCINT
+1 MIRKCLNT

-24 LLFGIGAVGAV
+24 LLFAIGAVGAV
-35 VCAIVFRQILL
+35 VCAIVFRQILFV
-46 IFAMVACVFVMIT
+46 FAMIVCVFIVIT
-59 LAQTLVIQGAVVED
+59 LAQTLMIQGGVADHAENVEKRD
-73 AGNAET
+73 TT
-79 REERHSGHAKSQ
+79 RSGRMRSQ
-91 DAGKKVDHMKPPVFA
+91 DTDKRVDHMKPPVFA
-106 KRKKRKD
+106 KRKKWQDDR
-113 KNTVDGENSEDN
+113 TADGENSEEN
-125 PPVFAKRKRQQDEN
+125 SPVFAKRKKRQDEK
-139 AADDENSEEKFA
+139 AA
-151 DAGHTDADEQVKEDI
+151 DAGYTDTNEQVKDEI

-179 DAEGKNGHHKRKKQQ
+179 DAEEKNGHHKRKKQQ
-194 KRETD
+194 KREAD
-199 DDGQIVQDK
+199 DDGQIAQDN

-233 KKTLHKFKVRRE
+233 RKTLHKFKVRRD

-252 HSDKLQVKQTPAYI
+252 HSEKLKVNQTPAYI

-271 EFHLLLIEQEPRHIT
+271 DFHLLLIEQEPRHIT
-286 IPLYQIKNITY
+286 IPVYQIKEITY

-306 IDYAAYKGS
+306 IDYAAYRSS
-315 SVLADMFRPYL
+315 SVIADLFRPYL

-362 DLLGVEF
+362 DLLGVPF

-418 STISYAEF
+418 STVSYAEF

-447 MGVRDDLNR
+447 MGVRDELSQ

>member
-1 MIRKCINT
+1 MIQKCINT

-35 VCAIVFRQILL
+35 VCTIVFRQILF
-46 IFAMVACVFVMIT
+46 IFAAVVCAFIVIT
-59 LAQTLVIQGAVVED
+59 LAQTLVIQGGVVED

-91 DAGKKVDHMKPPVFA
+91 DAGKKVDHMKLPVFA

-113 KNTVDGENSEDN
+113 ENSVDGENSEDN
-125 PPVFAKRKRQQDEN
+125 SPVFAKRKKRQDEK
-139 AADDENSEEKFA
+139 AA
-151 DAGHTDADEQVKEDI
+151 DAGHTDANEQVKEDI
-166 VTPEDGSKLQEAP
+166 VTPEDDSKLQEAQ

-199 DDGQIVQDK
+199 DDGQIAQNK
-208 PEQTEEQPA
+208 PEQTEEQSVV
-217 AALTQ
+217 ALTQ

-245 HRMIFVD
+245 HRIIFVD
-252 HSDKLQVKQTPAYI
+252 HSEKLKANQTPAYI

-447 MGVRDDLNR
+447 MGVRDELSR

>member
-9 IKYGTAKARAIVLLS
+9 IKYGTAKARAIVLLA

-46 IFAMVACVFVMIT
+46 IFAMVVCVFVMIT

-125 PPVFAKRKRQQDEN
+125 SPVFAKRKKRQDEK
-139 AADDENSEEKFA
+139 AA

-166 VTPEDGSKLQEAP
+166 SMPEDGSKLQEAP
-179 DAEGKNGHHKRKKQQ
+179 GAEEKNGHHKRKKQQ
-194 KRETD
+194 KREAD
-199 DDGQIVQDK
+199 DDGQIAQDK
-208 PEQTEEQPA
+208 PKQTEEQPV

-286 IPLYQIKNITY
+286 IPLYQILSEK
-297 LKKQPANED
+297 
-306 IDYAAYKGS
+306 AAGKRRY
-315 SVLADMFRPYL
+315 
-326 PDYSHS
+326 
-332 TVVDDLSAYKNL
+332 
-344 YGIGNDI
+344 
-351 YVTNRSASALF
+351 
-362 DLLGVEF
+362 
-369 QVDDRVT
+369 
-376 MSNKVNIYFKEAYK
+376 
-390 SNILL
+390 
-395 RDNVIDANGYAD
+395 
-407 RISKTLDNLAH
+407 
-418 STISYAEF
+418 
-426 KDTLNLMIRN
+426 
-436 KLITQEFASYY
+436 
-447 MGVRDDLNR
+447 

>member
-1 MIRKCINT
+1 MIQKCINT

-24 LLFGIGAVGAV
+24 LLFGIGAVGAL
-35 VCAIVFRQILL
+35 VCTIVFRQILF
-46 IFAMVACVFVMIT
+46 IFAAVVCAFVVIT
-59 LAQTLVIQGAVVED
+59 LAQTLVIQGGVVED

-91 DAGKKVDHMKPPVFA
+91 DAEKKVDHMKPPVFA
-106 KRKKRKD
+106 KRKK
-113 KNTVDGENSEDN
+113 
-125 PPVFAKRKRQQDEN
+125 
-139 AADDENSEEKFA
+139 
-151 DAGHTDADEQVKEDI
+151 
-166 VTPEDGSKLQEAP
+166 
-179 DAEGKNGHHKRKKQQ
+179 QQ

-199 DDGQIVQDK
+199 DDGQIAQDK
-208 PEQTEEQPA
+208 PEQTEEQPV

-222 ETVMTYDRKKV
+222 ETVMTYDRKRV

-252 HSDKLQVKQTPAYI
+252 RSEKLKANQTPAYI

-271 EFHLLLIEQEPRHIT
+271 DFHLLLIEQEPRHIT

-297 LKKQPANED
+297 LKKQSANED

-447 MGVRDDLNR
+447 MGVRDELSR

>member
-1 MIRKCINT
+1 MIRKCLNT
-9 IKYGTAKARAIVLLS
+9 IKYGTAKARAIVLLA
-24 LLFGIGAVGAV
+24 LLFAIGAVGAV
-35 VCAIVFRQILL
+35 VCAIVFRQILFV
-46 IFAMVACVFVMIT
+46 FAMIVCVFIVIT
-59 LAQTLVIQGAVVED
+59 LAQTLMIQGGVADHAENVEKRD
-73 AGNAET
+73 TT
-79 REERHSGHAKSQ
+79 RSGRMRTQ
-91 DAGKKVDHMKPPVFA
+91 DTDKRVDHMKPPVFA
-106 KRKKRKD
+106 KRKKWQDER
-113 KNTVDGENSEDN
+113 TADGENSEEN
-125 PPVFAKRKRQQDEN
+125 SPVFAKRKKRQDEK
-139 AADDENSEEKFA
+139 AA
-151 DAGHTDADEQVKEDI
+151 DAGYTDTNEQVKDEI

-179 DAEGKNGHHKRKKQQ
+179 DAEEKNGHHKRKKQQ
-194 KRETD
+194 KREAD
-199 DDGQIVQDK
+199 DDEQIAQDN

-233 KKTLHKFKVRRE
+233 RKTLHKFKVRRD

-252 HSDKLQVKQTPAYI
+252 HSEKLKVNQTPAYI

-271 EFHLLLIEQEPRHIT
+271 DFHLLLIEQEPRHIT
-286 IPLYQIKNITY
+286 IPVYQIKEITY

-306 IDYAAYKGS
+306 IDYAAYRSS
-315 SVLADMFRPYL
+315 SVIADLFRPYL

-362 DLLGVEF
+362 DLLGVPF

-418 STISYAEF
+418 STVSYAEF

-447 MGVRDDLNR
+447 MGVRDELSQ

>member
-1 MIRKCINT
+1 MIRKCLNT

-24 LLFGIGAVGAV
+24 LLFAIGAVGAV
-35 VCAIVFRQILL
+35 VCAIVFRQILFV
-46 IFAMVACVFVMIT
+46 FAMIVCVFIVIT
-59 LAQTLVIQGAVVED
+59 LAQTLIIQGGVADHAENVEKRD
-73 AGNAET
+73 TT
-79 REERHSGHAKSQ
+79 RSGRMRTQ
-91 DAGKKVDHMKPPVFA
+91 DADKRVDHMKPPVFA
-106 KRKKRKD
+106 KRKKRQAEK
-113 KNTVDGENSEDN
+113 TADGENPE
-125 PPVFAKRKRQQDEN
+125 
-139 AADDENSEEKFA
+139 
-151 DAGHTDADEQVKEDI
+151 HTDANEQVKDDI
-166 VTPEDGSKLQEAP
+166 STPEDGSKLQEAP
-179 DAEGKNGHHKRKKQQ
+179 DAEEKNGHHKRKKQQ
-194 KRETD
+194 KREAD
-199 DDGQIVQDK
+199 DDGQIAQDK
-208 PEQTEEQPA
+208 PKQTKEQPA

-233 KKTLHKFKVRRE
+233 RKTLHKFKVRRD

-252 HSDKLQVKQTPAYI
+252 HSEKLKANQTPAYI

-271 EFHLLLIEQEPRHIT
+271 DFHLLLIEQEPRHIT
-286 IPLYQIKNITY
+286 IPVYQIKEITY

-306 IDYAAYKGS
+306 IDYAAYRSS
-315 SVLADMFRPYL
+315 SVIADLFRPYL

-362 DLLGVEF
+362 DLLGVPF

-447 MGVRDDLNR
+447 MGVRDELSQ

>member
-1 MIRKCINT
+1 MC
-9 IKYGTAKARAIVLLS
+9 
-24 LLFGIGAVGAV
+24 
-35 VCAIVFRQILL
+35 VC
-46 IFAMVACVFVMIT
+46 C
-59 LAQTLVIQGAVVED
+59 D
-73 AGNAET
+73 HAG
-79 REERHSGHAKSQ
+79 
-91 DAGKKVDHMKPPVFA
+91 
-106 KRKKRKD
+106 
-113 KNTVDGENSEDN
+113 
-125 PPVFAKRKRQQDEN
+125 
-139 AADDENSEEKFA
+139 A
-151 DAGHTDADEQVKEDI
+151 DACDSGWSCGRCKERRNAGHKTFQTYEATGCGQESRSYEAAGICEAKER
-166 VTPEDGSKLQEAP
+166 EASNV
-179 DAEGKNGHHKRKKQQ
+179 EEEHNRHKRKKQQ
-194 KRETD
+194 KKDADEGGQESQDRE
-199 DDGQIVQDK
+199 
-208 PEQTEEQPA
+208 ERMEEQSIV
-217 AALTQ
+217 ALTQ
-222 ETVMTYDRKKV
+222 ETVTTYDRKKV

-252 HSDKLQVKQTPAYI
+252 RSEKLKANQTPAYI

-271 EFHLLLIEQEPRHIT
+271 DFHLLLIEQEPRHIT

-326 PDYSHS
+326 PDYAHS

-447 MGVRDDLNR
+447 MGVRDDLTR